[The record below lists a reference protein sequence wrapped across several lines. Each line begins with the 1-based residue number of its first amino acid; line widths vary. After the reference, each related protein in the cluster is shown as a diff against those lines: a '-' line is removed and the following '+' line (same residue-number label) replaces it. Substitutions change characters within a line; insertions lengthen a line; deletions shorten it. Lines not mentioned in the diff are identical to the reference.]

1 MSERALSAGLLVGAV
16 LAGLGLLG
24 ALLSDGPY
32 LAAASLS
39 PWIVLWALGLLAV
52 LLLAPFAL
60 HRRAFSGTDD
70 RDRRWELAVVAWGA
84 IALVA
89 LLAFGALAVAAGFG
103 TGSALGAVALVGL
116 VESGLVVG
124 AVLAILLA
132 GG

>member
-32 LAAASLS
+32 LSVGSLS
-39 PWIVLWALGLLAV
+39 PWIVFWALGLLAV

-84 IALVA
+84 IALAA
-89 LLAFGALAVAAGFG
+89 LLAFGAVAAGFG

-116 VESGLVVG
+116 VESGVVAG
-124 AVLAILLA
+124 AVLTILLA